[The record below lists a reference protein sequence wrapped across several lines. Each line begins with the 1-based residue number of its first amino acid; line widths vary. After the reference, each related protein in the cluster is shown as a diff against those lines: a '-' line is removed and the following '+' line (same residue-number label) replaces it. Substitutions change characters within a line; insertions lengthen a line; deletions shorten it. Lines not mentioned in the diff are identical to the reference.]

1 MINMENVRFENT
13 SIAMGECLNAIKAHG
28 FGELRGR
35 ELASAERLYKQ
46 AKEYMA
52 LHDAYNS

>member
-1 MINMENVRFENT
+1 MENVRFENT